1 MTVLSFYTFQME
13 IYKRFKCSSC
23 PYVTNNKSQYLYHK
37 QFHRLRNAPF
47 KCNICSYNVTKR
59 HLLHQHLKIHGVKR
73 AQFKNCIKDAV
84 EREEPDESFT
94 LNTDIETSHLPDIP
108 LVWVHKAGA
117 LTKMFKCR
125 HCPHVNLRKSNIH
138 EHEKMHFDRVQRSPN
153 GSIAS
158 NQMSTHHCTE
168 CNYVCNN
175 AGALASHFKVHQGA
189 FGQICALADSR
200 RSDESQIREITRL
213 LKEDERFKKDT
224 ALSLPLLQPSPKL
237 EESADEQRRANSA
250 DRTIEMATDL
260 SNCELSSSSP
270 SISSHPPTP
279 NSTPNSAAPE
289 KRILNFCKTCPARF
303 ISSKDLESHSRF
315 HSAHH
320 MFKCN
325 SCTYSAPQ
333 QAQWLAHKRV
343 HTNEY
348 QEKTHQMCAIY
359 ECSKENPRPRT
370 TLIPDKPGF
379 ASLGWVVVHT
389 SQKKP
394 DDSGTSATAPRIKI
408 VTKQFACHKCPAMF
422 FKSVALQHHLTL
434 HGGKDQYECRS
445 CDYRVK
451 TYGNLIK
458 HESVHGLEPR
468 QKAKASKAKKSQ
480 NPASSGA
487 NGAACSFPTSGTE
500 LFQHRSEQMIREQT
514 SFANAIITPAP
525 LTVDP
530 EFGNLI
536 HGSPDFM
543 YQPTLKN
550 GKMKEKRYKC
560 HKCPSAFEKREQ
572 YKKHVSLHGAKSK
585 FRCEKCDYSVS
596 NYANY
601 TQHMR
606 KHDWNERS
614 LSERRASILSKE
626 ATDDTSSLQEQQL
639 QTSDMS
645 SCPKSTD
652 RRTSSVGAG
661 STVQIAVTSPE
672 KTPASSLLPPSKAA
686 KTLHISVADQQA
698 VVLMQERL
706 TDNGV
711 NLADHLHRCFYCP
724 YSHQRKDAVETH
736 EQRCHINPK
745 GSYVC
750 EFCNYAVP
758 QPHFLREHQKL
769 HFGFMKGIKPEAYMK
784 CDRLEIWMET
794 ENGKVSVF

>member
-1 MTVLSFYTFQME
+1 ME
-13 IYKRFKCSSC
+13 IFKRFKCGNC

-73 AQFKNCIKDAV
+73 AQFKSCIKDAV
-84 EREEPDESFT
+84 EKELPDNGFT
-94 LNTDIETSHLPDIP
+94 LNTDVETAHLPDIP

-138 EHEKMHFDRVQRSPN
+138 EHEKMHFDRIQRSPN
-153 GSIAS
+153 GSITS
-158 NQMSTHHCTE
+158 NQTSTHRCTE

-213 LKEDERFKKDT
+213 LKDDERFKKETSITSSMIKENQDDSTKNKKIIAMTVNIPAVNSNKIDSGEVMNNTVDT
-224 ALSLPLLQPSPKL
+224 ITMSP
-237 EESADEQRRANSA
+237 DTNRRTNSE
-250 DRTIEMATDL
+250 DR
-260 SNCELSSSSP
+260 
-270 SISSHPPTP
+270 
-279 NSTPNSAAPE
+279 
-289 KRILNFCKTCPARF
+289 RILHFCTVCPARF
-303 ISSKDLESHSRF
+303 FFQKDLESHSRF

-320 MFKCN
+320 AYKCN

-333 QAQWLAHKRV
+333 QAQLLAHKRV

-348 QEKTHQMCAIY
+348 QEKTNQMSTLY
-359 ECSKENPRPRT
+359 EISNEFPRPKT
-370 TLIPDKPGF
+370 TLILDKPGF
-379 ASLGWVVVHT
+379 TGLGWVVVHT
-389 SQKKP
+389 SQKKLDEP
-394 DDSGTSATAPRIKI
+394 GVPSKTKV
-408 VTKQFACHKCPAMF
+408 VTKQFSCHKCPAQF

-458 HESVHGLEPR
+458 HETVHGLEPR
-468 QKAKASKAKKSQ
+468 MKAKAAKNKKL
-480 NPASSGA
+480 NGNGSSTDRDNIGSTIP
-487 NGAACSFPTSGTE
+487 CSGTE
-500 LFQHRSEQMIREQT
+500 LFQHRSEQMKKEQT
-514 SFANAIITPAP
+514 TPTHP
-525 LTVDP
+525 LSSSLSVDP
-530 EFGNLI
+530 EFGILI
-536 HGSPDFM
+536 HGSPDFV
-543 YQPTLKN
+543 YPTTLKN

-572 YKKHVSLHGAKSK
+572 YKTHVSLHGAKSK
-585 FRCEKCDYSVS
+585 FKCEKCDYSVRY
-596 NYANY
+596 YANY
-601 TQHMR
+601 KQHTK
-606 KHDWNERS
+606 KHEVNERC
-614 LSERRASILSKE
+614 LSERRASILSKASE
-626 ATDDTSSLQEQQL
+626 ESNNESKYDGTGLSIAATADGSYQN
-639 QTSDMS
+639 
-645 SCPKSTD
+645 
-652 RRTSSVGAG
+652 VGM
-661 STVQIAVTSPE
+661 SPE
-672 KTPASSLLPPSKAA
+672 KFYNSVAPSPAKAA
-686 KTLHISVADQQA
+686 KTLHISIADQQA
-698 VVLMQERL
+698 VVLMQEKI

-711 NLADHLHRCFYCP
+711 NVADQLYRCYYCP
-724 YSHQRKDAVETH
+724 YSHQRKDAVENH
-736 EQRCHINPK
+736 ERCHFNWK
-745 GSYVC
+745 GTYVC
-750 EFCNYAVP
+750 EFCNYTVP

-794 ENGKVSVF
+794 EEGKVSDSFSFICN

>member
-1 MTVLSFYTFQME
+1 ME
-13 IYKRFKCSSC
+13 IYKRFKCTSC

-84 EREEPDESFT
+84 EREEPDESFA

-213 LKEDERFKKDT
+213 LKEDERFKI
-224 ALSLPLLQPSPKL
+224 ARPLQPSTL
-237 EESADEQRRANSA
+237 EESAEVNCA
-250 DRTIEMATDL
+250 DQEMATDL
-260 SNCELSSSSP
+260 SICEPGSSSP
-270 SISSHPPTP
+270 SISSHPATP
-279 NSTPNSAAPE
+279 NSTPNCAAE
-289 KRILNFCKTCPARF
+289 KRILNFCNTCPARF
-303 ISSKDLESHSRF
+303 ISPKDLESHSRF

-333 QAQWLAHKRV
+333 QAQWMAHKRV

-370 TLIPDKPGF
+370 TLIPEKPGF
-379 ASLGWVVVHT
+379 SSLGWVVVHT
-389 SQKKP
+389 GQKKME
-394 DDSGTSATAPRIKI
+394 DGGAHAAAPKTKV

-468 QKAKASKAKKSQ
+468 QKAKASKAKKLQS
-480 NPASSGA
+480 PGSGGTA
-487 NGAACSFPTSGTE
+487 GATCSFPTSGTE
-500 LFQHRSEQMIREQT
+500 LFQHRSEQLIKEQISGAATIAPIIVPASLT
-514 SFANAIITPAP
+514 S
-525 LTVDP
+525 DP

-585 FRCEKCDYSVS
+585 FKCEKCDYSVS

-614 LSERRASILSKE
+614 LLERRASMLSKDADGAVSPLE
-626 ATDDTSSLQEQQL
+626 TT
-639 QTSDMS
+639 DMS
-645 SCPKSTD
+645 AELAD
-652 RRTSSVGAG
+652 RRSSSVSIGG
-661 STVQIAVTSPE
+661 IAHVADMSPE
-672 KTPASSLLPPSKAA
+672 KTPASTLSSPPKAA
-686 KTLHISVADQQA
+686 KMLHISVADQQA
-698 VVLMQERL
+698 VVLMQQRL

-711 NLADHLHRCFYCP
+711 NLADQLHRCYYCP

-736 EQRCHINPK
+736 EKRCHINPK
-745 GSYVC
+745 GSFVC
-750 EFCNYAVP
+750 DFCNYAVP

-794 ENGKVSVF
+794 ENGKVGILHLLECVTLFRFC

>member
-1 MTVLSFYTFQME
+1 ME
-13 IYKRFKCSSC
+13 IYKRFKCTSC

-213 LKEDERFKKDT
+213 LKEDERFK
-224 ALSLPLLQPSPKL
+224 AAPSLLQPSPRL
-237 EESADEQRRANSA
+237 EESADERATIA
-250 DRTIEMATDL
+250 DQEMVADL
-260 SNCELSSSSP
+260 SNCEPGSSSS
-270 SISSHPPTP
+270 SISSHPATP
-279 NSTPNSAAPE
+279 NSTPNCTAPE
-289 KRILNFCKTCPARF
+289 KRILNFCNTCPARF
-303 ISSKDLESHSRF
+303 ISPKDLESHSRF

-370 TLIPDKPGF
+370 TLIPEKPGF
-379 ASLGWVVVHT
+379 SSLGWVVVHT
-389 SQKKP
+389 GQKKAE
-394 DDSGTSATAPRIKI
+394 DSCTQAATPKTKV

-468 QKAKASKAKKSQ
+468 QKAKASKVKKS
-480 NPASSGA
+480 PSAGSAGTAGA
-487 NGAACSFPTSGTE
+487 TCSFPTSGTE
-500 LFQHRSEQMIREQT
+500 LFQHRSEQLIKEQMSGAT
-514 SFANAIITPAP
+514 AIVPVIAPAS
-525 LTVDP
+525 LTMDP

-585 FRCEKCDYSVS
+585 FKCEKCDYSVS

-614 LSERRASILSKE
+614 ISERRASILSKE
-626 ATDDTSSLQEQQL
+626 VADGAVSQLEQQMMDTL
-639 QTSDMS
+639 CAEQ
-645 SCPKSTD
+645 TD
-652 RRTSSVGAG
+652 RRSSSVSTGGA
-661 STVQIAVTSPE
+661 VQVAVMSPE
-672 KTPASSLLPPSKAA
+672 KKPALALSSLPKAA
-686 KTLHISVADQQA
+686 KMLHISVADQQA
-698 VVLMQERL
+698 VVLMQQRL
-706 TDNGV
+706 TENGV
-711 NLADHLHRCFYCP
+711 NLADQLHRCYYCP

-750 EFCNYAVP
+750 DFCSYTVP

-794 ENGKVSVF
+794 ENGKVGILWMYKLVYLLKLYL